1 MKTIKQLILITLIA
15 TKALLLSAQTEDDNV
30 IITNCFET
38 YTFQEEKGSVVVK
51 EKKETHYEC
60 TKRGTSIPIV
70 EFYDNETTLDKV
82 GGKKKSKPEYSLYTT
97 DDMFY
102 TDMKV
107 CYFNL
112 YFDRKGSTGEV
123 KFEKTHKEPRY
134 FSIVGLSDS
143 EFIKEK
149 TVQVIVPEWMNLEIV
164 EHNFRDNVKKELKM
178 DSKGK
183 IKTYIYTITD
193 EPAMK
198 KESNMRGNSFIYP
211 HIQVVSKSAV
221 LNGSKITFFET
232 LDDQYAWYH
241 RVVQEVNNDKRVITA
256 KAQEIVQNCKT
267 DVEKVKTLFAWV
279 QDNIRYLAFTDGMAG
294 FKPDDAQEVL
304 RKKYGDCKGMA
315 NLLKAFLE
323 AEGFDA
329 RLAWLGTNHI
339 AYDYTIPSLS
349 VDNHM
354 ICALNFN
361 DQFYYLDPTV
371 KYMPLGEYPQTI
383 QGRQTLIEDKDRSK
397 YLLKRIPTF
406 SSFQN
411 ADSLYCEYTIT
422 DGKLIGDAHQSYKG
436 ESKQVLMSLMDGT
449 PKDRLNQ
456 ALKLFL
462 ENNHSL
468 NQVTNINLEGS
479 TSQSAQVEMFYAISN
494 GSGIQALG
502 DEYYIDLDLS
512 KELMNSDVDIEKRVH
527 DIAFD
532 YRYHYVQDIVLNIP
546 QGYKVTYLPEK
557 LEIENP
563 LYVFS
568 IEYDYQEDKIVYK
581 KRLTFSDNLLLKS
594 HFKNWNKDISE
605 LKKAYMEQIVL
616 KKQ

>member
-1 MKTIKQLILITLIA
+1 MKIIKQLIFVALIVGGIPSL
-15 TKALLLSAQTEDDNV
+15 KAQTEDDNV
-30 IITNCFET
+30 IITKCFES
-38 YTFQEEKGSVVVK
+38 YTFKEEKGSVVVK
-51 EKKETHYEC
+51 EKKETFYEC
-60 TKRGTSIPIV
+60 TKRGTSIPII

-82 GGKKKSKPEYSLYTT
+82 GGKRKSTPEYSLYTT
-97 DDMFY
+97 NDMFY

-107 CYFNL
+107 CYFDL

-164 EHNFRDNVKKELKM
+164 EHNFRDNVKKELRM

-183 IKTYIYTITD
+183 TKTYTYTITN

-198 KESNMRGNSFIYP
+198 SESSMRGYSFIYP

-241 RVVQEVNNDKRVITA
+241 HLVQEVNNDKKIIAT

-267 DVEKVKTLFAWV
+267 DEEKVKALFAWV
-279 QDNIRYLAFTDGMAG
+279 QDNIRYLAFSDGMAG

-361 DQFYYLDPTV
+361 DRFYYLDPTV

-383 QGRQTLIEDKDRSK
+383 QGRQTLIEDSDRSK

-406 SSFQN
+406 SSNLN
-411 ADSLYCEYTIT
+411 ADSLYCEYAIIE
-422 DGKLIGDAHQSYKG
+422 DKLVGKAHQSYKG
-436 ESKQVLMSLMDGT
+436 ESKQVLLSLMEGT
-449 PKDRLNQ
+449 PKDKLNPT
-456 ALKLFL
+456 LKLFL
-462 ENNHSL
+462 EKNHAL
-468 NQVTNINLEGS
+468 NEVTDLTLQGA
-479 TSQSAQVEMFYAISN
+479 TSQSPQVEMLYAISN
-494 GSGIQALG
+494 GSGIQTLG
-502 DEYYIDLDLS
+502 DEYYIDVDLT
-512 KELMNSDVDIEKRVH
+512 KELMNSDIDIEKRIH

-532 YRYHYVQDIVLNIP
+532 YRYHYVQDIVLHIP
-546 QGYKVTYLPEK
+546 EGYEVSYLPKELK
-557 LEIENP
+557 IENP
-563 LYVFS
+563 VYTFS
-568 IEYDYQEDKIVYK
+568 IQYDYQEGKVIYK
-581 KRLTFSDNLLLKS
+581 KRLTFLDNILLKS
-594 HFKNWNKDISE
+594 DFKTWNENISE

>member
-1 MKTIKQLILITLIA
+1 MKIIRLFTLV
-15 TKALLLSAQTEDDNV
+15 TLLSGVPFLNAQTDEDNI

-51 EKKETHYEC
+51 EKKETNYEC
-60 TKRGTSIPIV
+60 TKRGTNIPIV

-82 GGKKKSKPEYSLYTT
+82 GGKRTSTPEYSLYTT

-112 YFDRKGSTGEV
+112 YFDRKGSTGVV

-134 FSIVGLSDS
+134 FSVIGLSDIQ
-143 EFIKEK
+143 FIKEK
-149 TVQVIVPEWMNLEIV
+149 TVQVIVPEWMNLEII

-178 DSKGK
+178 DAKGK
-183 IKTYIYTITD
+183 TKTYIYTITN

-198 KESNMRGNSFIYP
+198 SESSMRGYSFVYP
-211 HIQVVSKSAV
+211 HLQVVSKSAI
-221 LNGSKITFFET
+221 LNGVKTTFFET

-241 RVVQEVNNDKRVITA
+241 QVVQEVNNDKQIISA
-256 KAQEIVQNCKT
+256 KAQEIVQGCKT
-267 DVEKVKTLFAWV
+267 DEEKVRTLFAWV
-279 QDNIRYLAFTDGMAG
+279 QDNIRYLAFSDGMAG
-294 FKPDDAQEVL
+294 FKPADAQEVL

-339 AYDYTIPSLS
+339 AYDYTTPSLS

-371 KYMPLGEYPQTI
+371 KYMPLGEYPLTI
-383 QGRQTLIEDKDRSK
+383 QGRQTLIEDSDRSK

-406 SSFQN
+406 SSSLN
-411 ADSLYCEYTIT
+411 ADSLYCEYTLSE
-422 DGKLIGDAHQSYKG
+422 GKLIGDAHQSFKG
-436 ESKQVLMSLMDGT
+436 ESKQTIMSLMDAT
-449 PKDRLNQ
+449 PKDQLNQ
-456 ALKLFL
+456 ALKQFL
-462 ENNHSL
+462 ESNHSL
-468 NQVTNINLEGS
+468 NEVTNINMQGA
-479 TSQSAQVEMFYAISN
+479 TSQSAQVEMFYTISN
-494 GSGIQALG
+494 GAGIQALG

-512 KELMNSDVDIEKRVH
+512 KELMNSDIDIEKRIH
-527 DIAFD
+527 DIAFN
-532 YRYHYVQDIVLNIP
+532 YRYHYIQDIVLHIP
-546 QGYKVTYLPEK
+546 EGYEVSYLPKELK
-557 LEIENP
+557 IDNP
-563 LYVFS
+563 AYTFS
-568 IEYDYQEDKIVYK
+568 IKYDYEDGELTYK
-581 KRLTFSDNLLLKS
+581 KRLIFLDHLLLKS
-594 HFKNWNKDISE
+594 DFKTWNKNLSE